1 MEIAIVGT
9 GRVAEKN
16 YIPSLL
22 RHRDVSLTCY
32 SRTPERAEMVG
43 RKFGVRVARSLEE
56 LCERQPETIFVLTGE
71 QQRLEATQALLP
83 FKPRRLFLEKPL
95 VARRGQANVVQE
107 DFGDGKTL
115 LQQAQEA
122 GTEVAM
128 VFNYRFFD
136 QTRRAKRLIQ
146 DRRFGA
152 AVNVVALSHFATWSH
167 CIDLILQFAGPLREI
182 SAQEGTKTYPFLD
195 AGDVPDVV
203 ASYLIGENGSGTILG
218 TSAINWDFPLFELII
233 GFERGRVHFR
243 GLDQDMEILDYGDS
257 VHEIY
262 LPSRETSR
270 WKKYEESFEKSVD
283 AYLESIRNG
292 VPPPVPGC
300 AGLLELQFEAALK
313 KSIAERRAV
322 VPSEEFPTEPVC

>member
-1 MEIAIVGT
+1 MEIGIVGT
-9 GRVAEKN
+9 GRVAVKN

-43 RKFGVRVARSLEE
+43 RKFGVRIVHSPEE
-56 LCERQPETIFVLTGE
+56 LCERRPDTIFVLTGE
-71 QQRLEATQALLP
+71 EQRLEATQALLP

-107 DFGDGKTL
+107 DFWDGKTL

-122 GTEVAM
+122 GVEVAM

-136 QTRRAKRLIQ
+136 QTWRAKRLIQ
-146 DRRFGA
+146 ERRFGA

-182 SAQEGTKTYPFLD
+182 SAQVGAKTYPFLD

-203 ASYLIGENGSGTILG
+203 ASYLIGENATGTILG

-262 LPSRETSR
+262 RPSRETSR

-292 VPPPVPGC
+292 APPPVPGY

-313 KSIAERRAV
+313 KSIAERRTI